1 MNQQPLCFVI
11 PTYRLREVGET
22 VVQYDD
28 HFWRNGHSVPIVVFD
43 DSSAVNHDKYYS
55 LLEATTTHNEL
66 YYVGPKE
73 KEQFIAYLNQRL
85 PDKRVQGLVRSLF
98 RPSYGGNRN
107 FTLVY
112 TLGALMV
119 SVDDDMRPYSLME
132 HSPES
137 LEPDE
142 ICRGRLHRAG
152 ENGYGRK
159 SFDILTAFRDVLGK
173 RVSEVPDNYER
184 GELVVDTAMELE
196 TNATT
201 GLTHENSLMV
211 QRGPLQQDAVVKMAQ
226 TFRSGTGDIDAIDF
240 IEMFLE
246 NDQQVDPAEL
256 NDFYVLENFRPVVTK
271 KNWRMDCGVSGY
283 DNTFGLPPFFP
294 TQLRCEDYI
303 YRLWVQQDGVAAA
316 HVDAA
321 QNHCK
326 SNYMRNP
333 PAAEILNEEVSNL
346 LKRKIKGSLSRL
358 DDLGIGFDY
367 EGEVTARDAQE
378 ILEKIQSLHARALA
392 AASCAARPE
401 RADALKSFAA
411 NLQKAFYGFEPDFF
425 QHNLLR
431 IVDETVHVIKG
442 SIELWPTLIEI
453 CYFQKGRKGLPQ
465 TRVRNRQHTKQPGGA
480 AMLAP
485 QEGYASQRVPASLT
499 GLPA

>member
-1 MNQQPLCFVI
+1 MIDKPLCFVT

-22 VVQYDD
+22 VAQYDD
-28 HFWRNGHSVPIVVFD
+28 HFWRNGHSVPIIVFD
-43 DSSAVNHDKYYS
+43 DSSSVNHQKYYS
-55 LLEATTTHNEL
+55 LLENTQTHNEL

-85 PDKRVQGLVRSLF
+85 PDKRLQGLVRSLF

-107 FTLVY
+107 YTLVY
-112 TLGALMV
+112 TLGSLMV
-119 SVDDDMRPYSLME
+119 SSDDDMRPYSLME

-142 ICRGRLHRAG
+142 VCRGRLHRAA

-184 GELVVDTAMELE
+184 GQLVVDTAMDLE
-196 TNATT
+196 TNATM
-201 GLTHENSLMV
+201 GLKRDNSLMV
-211 QRGPLQQDAVVKMAQ
+211 QRGPLQEDAVVKMAQ

-240 IEMFLE
+240 IEMFLDNE
-246 NDQQVDPAEL
+246 QQVDPAQL

-271 KNWRMDCGVSGY
+271 KNWRMDCGVAGY

-303 YRLWVQQDGVAAA
+303 YRLWVQQDGIAAA

-346 LKRKIKGSLSRL
+346 LKRKIKASLSRL
-358 DDLGIGFDY
+358 DELGIAFDY
-367 EGEVTARDAQE
+367 EGEVTAPDAQE
-378 ILEKIQSLHARALA
+378 ILQKIQHLHARALTA
-392 AASCAARPE
+392 ALVASQPE
-401 RADALKSFAA
+401 RADALKLFAA
-411 NLQKAFYGFEPDFF
+411 NLHKAFYGFEPDFF

-431 IVDETVHVIKG
+431 IVDEAVHVIKG

-465 TRVRNRQHTKQPGGA
+465 TRVNNRQHTRRLASAGA
-480 AMLAP
+480 TAT
-485 QEGYASQRVPASLT
+485 ASLIAQQ
-499 GLPA
+499 P

>member
-1 MNQQPLCFVI
+1 MIDKPLCFVI
-11 PTYRLREVGET
+11 PTYRLREVNET
-22 VVQYDD
+22 VAQYDD
-28 HFWRNGHSVPIVVFD
+28 HFWRNGYSVPIVVFD
-43 DSSAVNHDKYYS
+43 DSSHVNHQKYFS
-55 LLEATTTHNEL
+55 LLENTATHNEL
-66 YYVGPKE
+66 YYVGPPE

-85 PDKRVQGLVRSLF
+85 PDKRLQGLVRSLF

-107 FTLVY
+107 YTLVY
-112 TLGALMV
+112 TLGMLMV
-119 SVDDDMRPYSLME
+119 SADDDMRPYSLME

-142 ICRGRLHRAG
+142 VCRGRLHRAG

-184 GELVVDTAMELE
+184 GKLVVDTAMDLE
-196 TNATT
+196 TNATM
-201 GLTHENSLMV
+201 GLKRDNSLMV
-211 QRGPLQQDAVVKMAQ
+211 QRGPLQEDAVVKMAQ

-240 IEMFLE
+240 IEMFLDNE
-246 NDQQVDPAEL
+246 QQVDPAEL

-271 KNWRMDCGVSGY
+271 KNWRMDCGVAGY

-294 TQLRCEDYI
+294 AQLRCEDYI
-303 YRLWVQQDGVAAA
+303 YRLWVQQDGIAAA

-346 LKRKIKGSLSRL
+346 LKRKIRSSLSRL
-358 DDLGIGFDY
+358 DDLGIAFDY
-367 EGEVTARDAQE
+367 EGEVTAQDAQE
-378 ILEKIQSLHARALA
+378 VLQKMQHLHARALTA
-392 AASCAARPE
+392 AQTASRPE
-401 RADALKSFAA
+401 RADALRLFAA
-411 NLQKAFYGFEPDFF
+411 NLHKAFYGFEPDFF

-431 IVDETVHVIKG
+431 IVDEAVHVIKG

-465 TRVRNRQHTKQPGGA
+465 MRVNNRRHARRPVDA
-480 AMLAP
+480 A
-485 QEGYASQRVPASLT
+485 
-499 GLPA
+499 LPAQTAWSLDRSA